1 MDFEQLGLFYL
12 GAKGKTA
19 EGSRDLVLYDSR
31 HLTTHAVVV
40 GMTGSGKTGL
50 CIDLLEEAAIDGVPV
65 IAIDPKGDIADILLT
80 FPSLAPSDFAPW
92 VDAGEAERSGK
103 TPQAYAEDVAARWRK
118 GLADWG
124 MDAARIG
131 RLRDAA
137 DFSIYTPGSSAG
149 LPLSVLRS
157 LSAPKPE
164 AREDA
169 ELMRERIATT
179 VAGLLGMVG
188 INADAKQSREHILLT
203 ALLEREWQ
211 LGRDVS
217 LEDLIHAVQNPPI
230 AKIGVLDLETFYPA
244 KERFELVLALNNLL
258 GSSGYTAWMEGEP
271 LDVGALFVTKTGK
284 PRVSILSIAH
294 LGDAERMFFVT
305 LFLNQVLA
313 WMRAQPGTSSLR
325 AIVYMD
331 EIFGYFPP
339 VQNPPSKKPL
349 LTLLKQARAFGL
361 GVVLATQ
368 NPVDLDY
375 KGLANAGTWFI
386 GRLQTERD
394 QARVLDGLADAGANV
409 DRAGL
414 QKILTGLEQRHFLM
428 SSVHADGPLVIESR
442 FALSYLRGPLTR
454 AEIKKLMDEK
464 RAATGQTPA
473 VAPAANA
480 GPAAA
485 SAPSAPSA
493 GARPPALP
501 PEVTQFYLPTRRAAQ
516 GPVYY
521 APVVLGV
528 ANVTFS
534 DAKASVDATL
544 PLTYV
549 TPITEEAV
557 PVDFQRAL
565 PSIVAMTELLRQPQP
580 GIVFMDLPAN
590 AVNSKNIAA
599 WTKDFKAY
607 LATSAHLDL
616 FRSPAA
622 KLISRPG
629 ESEAD
634 FRLRLRQ
641 STRESRD
648 TAVDELSQKYTP
660 KIAALDERIRK
671 AEQAKARQSEESRSA
686 QLSTAISVGAA
697 LLGALAGKS
706 VLSRGNVGRAAT
718 AARSVGRVSKEAS
731 DVAAAQ
737 DNLDA
742 LVARRKE
749 LEADLAAETA
759 QIDSG
764 SGPLVPLETYSVKPK
779 KTGIDVRL
787 VSLAWVPGVVQTSGV
802 FEALC

>member
-19 EGSRDLVLYDSR
+19 EGARDLVLYDSR

-80 FPSLAPSDFAPW
+80 FPSLSASDFAPW
-92 VDAGEAERSGK
+92 VDPGEAQRSGK
-103 TPQAYAEDVAARWRK
+103 TPEAYAEDVAARFRS
-118 GLADWG
+118 GLAEWG
-124 MDAARIG
+124 MNAARIG
-131 RLRDAA
+131 KLRDAA

-157 LSAPKPE
+157 LAAPKPE
-164 AREDA
+164 LREDA

-188 INADAKQSREHILLT
+188 IVADAKQSREHILLS

-217 LEDLIHAVQNPPI
+217 LEDLVHAVQKPPLD
-230 AKIGVLDLETFYPA
+230 KIGVLELETFYPV

-258 GSSGYTAWMEGEP
+258 GSSGYSAWMEGEP
-271 LDVGALFVTKTGK
+271 LDVGALFMTRAGK

-305 LFLNQVLA
+305 LFLNQVLG
-313 WMRAQPGTSSLR
+313 WMRAQTGTSSLR

-386 GRLQTERD
+386 GRLQTQRD
-394 QARVLDGLADAGANV
+394 QARVLDGLADAGRSV

-414 QKILTGLEQRHFLM
+414 GKLLSGLEQRHFLM
-428 SSVHADGPLVIESR
+428 NSVHAESPLVLESR
-442 FALSYLRGPLTR
+442 FALSYLRGPLNR

-464 RAATGQTPA
+464 RAAGAPATAAPATSAAPMTASTPA
-473 VAPAANA
+473 T
-480 GPAAA
+480 GT
-485 SAPSAPSA
+485 
-493 GARPPALP
+493 RPPALP
-501 PEVTQFYLPTRRAAQ
+501 PDVTQFFLPTRRAAQ
-516 GPVYY
+516 GPAYY

-528 ANVTFS
+528 ASVTFS

-557 PVDFQRAL
+557 AVDFQRAL
-565 PSIVAMTELLRQPQP
+565 PSIVTIGELLKEPQS

-590 AVNSKNIAA
+590 AVNAKKVAG
-599 WTKDFKAY
+599 WTKDFKTY
-607 LATSAHLDL
+607 LATNAHLDL

-622 KLISRPG
+622 QLVSRPG

-641 STRESRD
+641 STREARD
-648 TAVDELSQKYTP
+648 GAVDELSQKYAP

-671 AEQAKARQSEESRSA
+671 AEQAKARQTEESRNA

-697 LLGALAGKS
+697 LLGALTGKS
-706 VLSRGNVGRAAT
+706 VLSRGNVGRATT
-718 AARSVGRVSKEAS
+718 AARSMGRISKESA
-731 DVAAAQ
+731 DVSAAQ
-737 DNLDA
+737 ENLDA

-749 LEADLAAETA
+749 LEAELAAETA
-759 QIDSG
+759 QLDSA
-764 SGPLVPLETYSVKPK
+764 PLAEALEPYSLKPK

-787 VSLAWVPGVVQTSGV
+787 VTLAWVPGMVQPSGV